1 MNTPNKLTI
10 LRIVMAP
17 LFLVFML
24 WDTLPFHYLIAM
36 ALFIAASVTDLLD
49 GKIARKRNLITN
61 FGKLLDPLAD
71 KMLVTAALL
80 GMLSEG
86 ICGVWIPMIILTREF
101 LVTSLRL
108 VAAGEGNVIAAS
120 MWGKVKTVSQMLVI
134 ILVLFFEQI
143 KVFSGPGLALALS
156 VTSQILLW
164 GTALITLIS
173 GVHYMWVNRSYVDH
187 RK

>member
-86 ICGVWIPMIILTREF
+86 ICGVWIPMIILTRELVKILIDETDLPVVVDAGIGKPSEAAEAMELGASAVLVNTAIATANDPIRMAKAFSLAVKAGREAF
-101 LVTSLRL
+101 L
-108 VAAGEGNVIAAS
+108 A
-120 MWGKVKTVSQMLVI
+120 
-134 ILVLFFEQI
+134 
-143 KVFSGPGLALALS
+143 GPGS
-156 VTSQILLW
+156 VSEFAEASSPLTGFL
-164 GTALITLIS
+164 
-173 GVHYMWVNRSYVDH
+173 R
-187 RK
+187 